1 MQSALSMLRR
11 FPPPFAGSD
20 ILAWLDGSCT
30 RLATDARIS
39 LVLQFVI
46 RHIVLLY
53 IIQHIL
59 FDTVAERVHL
69 NQVMNVVLVHH
80 IFLLARITRIFLFI
94 SNIEIR

>member
-11 FPPPFAGSD
+11 FPPPSAGSD

-39 LVLQFVI
+39 LVLQLVI
-46 RHIVLLY
+46 RHMVLLY
-53 IIQHIL
+53 ILLHIL
-59 FDTVAERVHL
+59 FAPVDERVHL
-69 NQVMNVVLVHH
+69 NQVMNVVLVHN

-94 SNIEIR
+94 SNTEIR